1 MTLFYYVAILLNWLF
16 LSNHLHSI
24 EVADPRIAYFQ
35 SDKLEHDGTLLLKAM
50 VKELR
55 YCKGIQPDTDS
66 LRLTIRLR
74 FENNGDIPVILPKEN
89 RQILAYII
97 AASEDQLLR
106 NEAEIQFRSHFTT
119 YSIASSKEVKP
130 LSLKLFQVVK
140 KGESYETETFL
151 SITIAKDKIRFPDYY
166 LPDGDHVL
174 RLQLNM
180 WSFGKEHEPSA
191 YKEMWR
197 GIGNLCITKIQ
208 SLPMPFRT
216 EANRL
221 VHDCK

>member
-1 MTLFYYVAILLNWLF
+1 MILFYYVAILLNWLF
-16 LSNHLHSI
+16 LSNHLPSI
-24 EVADPRIAYFQ
+24 EVVDSKIAYFQ
-35 SDKLEHDGTLLLKAM
+35 RDKPEHGDTLLLKAV

-55 YCKGIQPDTDS
+55 YCKGIQTDTDS
-66 LRLTIRLR
+66 LRLTIKLR
-74 FENNGDIPVILPKEN
+74 FENHGDIPVILPKEN
-89 RQILAYII
+89 RQILEYII

-106 NEAEIQFRSHFTT
+106 NEAEIEFRSHFTT
-119 YSIASSKEVKP
+119 YSIAPSKEVKP
-130 LSLKLFQVVK
+130 LSLNLFQVVK

-166 LPDGDHVL
+166 LPDGNHVL

-180 WSFGKEHEPSA
+180 WPFGREHEPST
-191 YKEMWR
+191 YKETWR
-197 GIGNLCITKIQ
+197 GIGNLCITRIQ
-208 SLPMPFRT
+208 SLPIPLRI